1 MDELI
6 GADRITLTYINMAT
20 LLFQIDTKGTVSYLA
35 TEQVSF
41 IRHQVTNTHVVKD
54 TYIIQRTNDDGHM

>member
-41 IRHQVTNTHVVKD
+41 IRHQVTT
-54 TYIIQRTNDDGHM
+54 RML

>member
-1 MDELI
+1 MNELI

-35 TEQVSF
+35 TELVSF
-41 IRHQVTNTHVVKD
+41 IRQQNGTNKKDQLTTH
-54 TYIIQRTNDDGHM
+54 ML